1 MTQINNEIL
10 DDGLERVADAARFLG
25 VSRSLVYK
33 LLNAG
38 VLPSAKIGNS
48 RRIPIR
54 AVREL
59 AAANLTQHPRPDGR
73 GDGNEEAAG
82 DTAASSKLFN

>member
-1 MTQINNEIL
+1 MTEFDNPIL

-48 RRIPIR
+48 RRIPVR

-59 AAANLTQHPRPDGR
+59 AAASLTQLPPPRR
-73 GDGNEEAAG
+73 AG
-82 DTAASSKLFN
+82 VHKRRSRR

>member
-1 MTQINNEIL
+1 MTEFNNPIL
-10 DDGLERVADAARFLG
+10 DDGFERVADAAQYLG
-25 VSRSLVYK
+25 VSRSLIYK

-59 AAANLTQHPRPDGR
+59 AATNLVQHTRPDDER
-73 GDGNEEAAG
+73 
-82 DTAASSKLFN
+82 